1 MILQVLIA
9 MVAGW
14 LQRHQ
19 QQVITYLQEENRVL
33 KAHLGGR
40 QLRLTDFNGASTDE
54 VRIAIELSGE
64 GPRADL
70 EGAPSAAVPD
80 LPAMPALGE

>member
-1 MILQVLIA
+1 MMLHIRIA

-14 LQRHQ
+14 IQRHQ
-19 QQVITYLQEENRVL
+19 QQVITYLQEENHVL

-40 QLRLTDFNGASTDE
+40 QLRLTDFDGAPTDK
-54 VRIAIELSGE
+54 VRMAIELSEE

-70 EGAPSAAVPD
+70 EGDLSAAVPD
-80 LPAMPALGE
+80 LPEMPALGE

>member
-80 LPAMPALGE
+80 LPEMPALGE